1 MWRRI
6 LAILV
11 ARNREFYRDRAGL
24 GWNIFMPILMVLA
37 FAFIFSGEPED
48 QLKIGVVTADGA
60 PPGTGPGL
68 LALDYVR
75 FVPFGEPQAAIQKV
89 ERHQLDLLVDLRQR
103 PLVYWVNRESPKGYV
118 AERLLLW
125 AEQQDAG
132 AGGQEQP
139 ARVERRTLSGTA
151 VRYADWVLPGVLA
164 MNVMFSSLWG
174 VGWVI
179 VRYRKNGVLR
189 RLKATPLSPF
199 EFLAAQV
206 LSRLL
211 VVMGASVTVYAGAAL
226 LLDFPMRGSYPA
238 LALIYVAGA
247 LCLISLGLIVS
258 ARLRT
263 EELADGILNLIS
275 WPLLLLS
282 GVWFSMEGTS
292 RAAQALSQLSPLTH
306 LVDAARRIMIDGA
319 GLLDVVPEILLL
331 LGLALAFLALAARLF
346 RWE

>member
-6 LAILV
+6 QAIFI

-24 GWNIFMPILMVLA
+24 GWNIFMPIFMLLG
-37 FAFIFSGEPED
+37 FAFIFSGASED
-48 QLKIGVVTADGA
+48 QLKVGVLAPGGELSTERQGFLGLEYIAFLPFADA
-60 PPGTGPGL
+60 AE
-68 LALDYVR
+68 AL
-75 FVPFGEPQAAIQKV
+75 PKV
-89 ERHQLDLLVDLRQR
+89 ERHQLDLLVDLAAE
-103 PLVYWVNRESPKGYV
+103 PPVYWVNEESPRGYL
-118 AERLLLW
+118 AERLLLG
-125 AEQQDAG
+125 AETEGVAL
-132 AGGQEQP
+132 P
-139 ARVERRTLSGTA
+139 ERRA
-151 VRYADWVLPGVLA
+151 VTGAAVSYADWVLPGILA

-199 EFLAAQV
+199 EFLTAQV

-211 VVMGASVTVYAGAAL
+211 VVMAGNLVVYLGAL
-226 LLDFPMRGSYPA
+226 LILDFPMRGSYLA
-238 LALIYVAGA
+238 LALVYLTGA

-258 ARLRT
+258 SRLRT
-263 EELADGILNLIS
+263 EELADGILNLVS
-275 WPLLLLS
+275 WPMLLLS

-306 LVDAARRIMIDGA
+306 LVDAARAVMIDGA
-319 GLLDVVPEILLL
+319 GLLDVLPQVSLLAAL
-331 LGLALAFLALAARLF
+331 AAGFLGLAATLF